1 MALGLQTAAV
11 SAAICMSPVAGFL
24 SDKFGRKPISMIS
37 LVGMIVGAYPLY
49 LAVNLGN
56 NTAALAA
63 MVTFMMFVALGG
75 ATYQV
80 WLAEGFPRTLRA
92 TGLGISYNVA
102 AGVLGG
108 TTPLLCVSLIEMTHN
123 RMAPA
128 GLLVVASVVSM
139 IFLLLQ
145 RETGNRP
152 LK

>member
-1 MALGLQTAAV
+1 
-11 SAAICMSPVAGFL
+11 
-24 SDKFGRKPISMIS
+24 MIS
-37 LVGMIVGAYPLY
+37 IAGMIAGAYPLY
-49 LAVNLGN
+49 TIVNLGIN
-56 NTAALAA
+56 AMALGV
-63 MVTFMMFVALGG
+63 MVIFMMFVALGG

-80 WLAEGFPRTLRA
+80 WLAEVFPRSLRA

-108 TTPLLCVSLIEMTHN
+108 TTPLLCVTLIEMTKN

-128 GLLVVASVVSM
+128 GLLVVASVVSA

>member
-1 MALGLQTAAV
+1 ML
-11 SAAICMSPVAGFL
+11 
-24 SDKFGRKPISMIS
+24 
-37 LVGMIVGAYPLY
+37 VGAYPLY
-49 LAVNLGN
+49 VVVNLGN
-56 NTAALAA
+56 NTLALAA
-63 MVTFMMFVALGG
+63 MVVFMMFVALGG

-80 WLAEGFPRTLRA
+80 WLAEVFPRTLRA

-108 TTPLLCVSLIEMTHN
+108 TTPLLCVTLIEITKN

-128 GLLVVASVVSM
+128 MLLIVAAAVST

-145 RETGNRP
+145 KETGNKP